1 MTGARTGLCV
11 TVFEIRGDNT
21 ADSCVALQQLEH
33 AAHEVPSVKR
43 LGDEILEGDIVTRG
57 SGREFRG
64 EQAFEP
70 GLSRSRLPYRSRAVE
85 RSRQLGLGDDQRK
98 GFRFDP
104 AQGGTSIPDR
114 RHREPLFCKDL
125 SDQGPRSL
133 IAVND
138 EDLTLY
144 RVHRQLFA

>member
-1 MTGARTGLCV
+1 V
-11 TVFEIRGDNT
+11 TALNIRGDHT
-21 ADSCVALQQLEH
+21 ARSCVALQQLEH
-33 AAHEVPSVKR
+33 AAHEIASVKR
-43 LGDEILEGDIVTRG
+43 LGDEILKGDIVTQGR
-57 SGREFRG
+57 GREFRG

-70 GLSRSRLPYRSRAVE
+70 GLSRSRLPYRRRAVE
-85 RSRQLGLGDDQRK
+85 WSRQLGLGDDQRK

-104 AQGGTSIPDR
+104 AQRGTSIPDR

-144 RVHRQLFA
+144 RVHCQPFA